1 MSVIDTAIQQDLRQ
15 QFRLYSRQVLTQ
27 PQHLNA
33 HKHRIQVALKLEERE
48 PLQGAMIDFFY
59 AFQAKLP
66 PVATD
71 WLQQAQP
78 RLYTYV
84 YQHLTQR
91 LQHTTPSEQHN
102 TERFATRWS
111 VLTTPSMA
119 AASHQ
124 MRTSRDASLSIAKA
138 LIEKLLQA
146 RQQQQHD
153 LIVELQYEFFQHCL
167 VCNDRV
173 AFLFAWLKLSQQG
186 WQFDAYWK
194 ACSAQLNTEQDHVN
208 FHDFI
213 QLSSTL
219 KGAE

>member
-1 MSVIDTAIQQDLRQ
+1 MNNTGTPTQQDLRQ
-15 QFRLYSRQVLTQ
+15 QFRHYSRQVLTQ

-33 HKHRIQVALKLEERE
+33 HKQRIQIALKLEERE

-71 WLQQAQP
+71 WLKQAQP

-91 LQHTTPSEQHN
+91 LHQTTPNKHHN
-102 TERFATRWS
+102 TECFATRWS
-111 VLTTPSMA
+111 VLTTPSMV

-124 MRTSRDASLSIAKA
+124 MRTSRDTSLSIAKA

-167 VCNDRV
+167 VCNDRA
-173 AFLFAWLKLSQQG
+173 AFLFAWLKLSQQA

-194 ACSAQLNTEQDHVN
+194 ACSARLNTEQDHVN

>member
-1 MSVIDTAIQQDLRQ
+1 MSVIGTATQQDLRH
-15 QFRLYSRQVLTQ
+15 QFRHYSRQVLTQ
-27 PQHLNA
+27 PQNLNA

-48 PLQGAMIDFFY
+48 PLQGTMIDFFY
-59 AFQAKLP
+59 AFQTNLP
-66 PVATD
+66 NVTAE
-71 WLQQAQP
+71 WLKQAQP
-78 RLYTYV
+78 HLHTYV
-84 YQHLTQR
+84 YQNLMQRWQQPTQR
-91 LQHTTPSEQHN
+91 EHHHDI
-102 TERFATRWS
+102 FATRWS

-173 AFLFAWLKLSQQG
+173 AFLFAWLKLSQQA

-194 ACSAQLNTEQDHVN
+194 ACSARLNTEQDHVK